1 MKPFVVIG
9 ADNQVRVYVQTELAG
24 IIECYERHV
33 VGPGEDYFGLSYEEL
48 LAGGSGSIAIP
59 DDEDTSEQ

>member
-1 MKPFVVIG
+1 MKPFIVIG
-9 ADNQVRVYVQTELAG
+9 ADNQVRVYVQTEQAG
-24 IIECYERHV
+24 VIECYEQHV
-33 VGPGEDYFGLSYEEL
+33 VGPGEDYFGISYEEL